1 MSRQSHN
8 IWPRVPL
15 SLLHHFF
22 SVLYLSTGGWSGLS
36 KMAKT
41 QFSVRFDK
49 ASWSFRT
56 LKNGGESDKDG
67 EEKAFAPPSGGGG
80 LGFWASGGQTLPLLP
95 RVWSLCRWLLGA
107 RLFLQIKGR
116 CFSFQLDSIK
126 PHRKCLLCDLSK
138 TKYFFL
144 VFYKVL
150 LISCMDTKLIPQYI
164 LDQNSLKYTK
174 IKKRSLSK

>member
-1 MSRQSHN
+1 MEARAT
-8 IWPRVPL
+8 RMEERRR
-15 SLLHHFF
+15 LLHHVEEEDLQLDWVDRLLMRCPNNPIIYDPEFRCPCFTLFF

-36 KMAKT
+36 KMAKA

-67 EEKAFAPPSGGGG
+67 GGKAFAPPSGGGG

-138 TKYFFL
+138 TKWNF
-144 VFYKVL
+144 
-150 LISCMDTKLIPQYI
+150 
-164 LDQNSLKYTK
+164 
-174 IKKRSLSK
+174 